1 MNKSNVRMHVKKEFI
16 MKKVALLLLAVSS
29 LAVIPGC
36 CGWCSKKEKCDKTE
50 ERCNKKNKRMKNE
63 ERESKRNNNM

>member
-1 MNKSNVRMHVKKEFI
+1 

-36 CGWCSKKEKCDKTE
+36 CGWCSKKEKCEKE
-50 ERCNKKNKRMKNE
+50 ERCHKKGKKMKSE
-63 ERESKRNNNM
+63 DRESKRSRNND